1 MSFFGSSL
9 HQEGG
14 KRLGAFESV
23 SLYDLLDGDV
33 SSRDEADE
41 PDEAN
46 GGVFDGDKR
55 RKTLRVESEDLQ
67 DGREDQRQKTA
78 ADRTDQWDDEVQL
91 WDQDGQ
97 SACEEDEDGA
107 QQHVHGSLPSH
118 RHTSQHRGDED
129 LRRDVELQGE
139 SDEDT
144 ERVEKLH
151 PLVGPAVWQVEGDA
165 SSDGV
170 SKAQIPD
177 GAEGDVEEGDDAHPQ
192 I

>member
-9 HQEGG
+9 HHEGG

-78 ADRTDQWDDEVQL
+78 ADRTDQ
-91 WDQDGQ
+91 
-97 SACEEDEDGA
+97 
-107 QQHVHGSLPSH
+107 
-118 RHTSQHRGDED
+118 
-129 LRRDVELQGE
+129 
-139 SDEDT
+139 
-144 ERVEKLH
+144 
-151 PLVGPAVWQVEGDA
+151 
-165 SSDGV
+165 
-170 SKAQIPD
+170 
-177 GAEGDVEEGDDAHPQ
+177 
-192 I
+192 